1 MPRIDEVARELGVS
15 STTVVEHLKTIGRPV
30 ENHNAAIDDELAN
43 RVRREL
49 SDGAAPEGAV
59 TNTMPAS
66 KLQQALDESIRGD
79 RPVAGTATTTEP
91 PPKPAGAPGAETP
104 KKKKRKRPLR
114 HQLIELPI
122 LVLIAFLIAVLVKT
136 FVAQAFFIPSAS
148 MRPTL
153 HEGDRVIVEKISY
166 LFSEPERGDVI
177 VFSKDVLG
185 RTDDLPWYDDA
196 RAFLRELLGLPTGKE
211 EDYIKRVVAVEGD
224 TVRYEGRPRK
234 LEINGEVIDESY
246 IRGGEDHLSQPF
258 VARDCRRFEMEVE
271 GNGCLVPPNTVFVMG
286 DNRNNSQDSR
296 VIGPIGEDKV
306 VGKAFI
312 IIWPPGD
319 FGGL

>member
-1 MPRIDEVARELGVS
+1 MPRVDEVARELGVS
-15 STTVVEHLKTIGRPV
+15 SGRVVEHLKSIGRPV
-30 ENHNAAIDDELAN
+30 DGDKSAIDDDLAN

-49 SDGAAPEGAV
+49 RDGTAPSHDA
-59 TNTMPAS
+59 TTTMSGS
-66 KLQQALDESIRGD
+66 KLQQALDESIRGKG
-79 RPVAGTATTTEP
+79 PTTTTPATTDEP
-91 PPKPAGAPGAETP
+91 APKEEKKAPA
-104 KKKKRKRPLR
+104 KKRKHSLK

-122 LVLIAFLIAVLVKT
+122 LILIAFLIAVLIKT

-166 LFSEPERGDVI
+166 RFGDPEPGDVV
-177 VFSKDVLG
+177 VFSRSVLG
-185 RTDDLPWYDDA
+185 RTKDLPWYDDA
-196 RAFLRELLGLPTGKE
+196 RSFLRELLGLPTGKE
-211 EDYIKRVVAVEGD
+211 EDFIKRVVAVEGD
-224 TVRYEGRPRK
+224 SIRYSGKPRQ
-234 LEINGEVIDESY
+234 LVINGDVVAQPY
-246 IRGGEDHLSQPF
+246 IRGGTDRVSQTF
-258 VARDCRRFEMEVE
+258 TAKDCRRLQMDVE
-271 GNGCLVPPNTVFVMG
+271 DGGCVVPADHVFVMG

-296 VIGPIGEDKV
+296 VFGPVEEDKI